1 MSQIMEPSATNTV
14 NPIVPTNT
22 AASAPIEDSSIRV
35 TVVPADNLIGVGGV
49 FLTFPYDAPANMHA
63 LQWGGEYGHIE
74 WTDGPNKVL
83 AKEDYA
89 KQVAPY
95 VTLWQAERDRLEEE
109 AAAAEAA
116 RLAQY
121 NSTGARFE
129 RLREERNT
137 RIESTDYLVMPD
149 YPISEKDIDAIKQ
162 YRQALRDLPA
172 QEGAPWD
179 GGGKETPWPAEPVT
193 TFKL

>member
-35 TVVPADNLIGVGGV
+35 TVVPPDNLIGVGGV

-63 LQWGGEYGHIE
+63 LQWGGESGHIE

-129 RLREERNT
+129 RLRAERDK
-137 RIESTDYLVMPD
+137 RIAATDYLLMTD
-149 YPISEKDIDAIKQ
+149 YPISGEDKAAVQ
-162 YRQALRDLPA
+162 TYRQALRDLPA

-179 GGGKETPWPAEPVT
+179 GGEGETPWPQVPAVLPA
-193 TFKL
+193 